1 MNYLE
6 SPAAVRFP
14 SLVKQAAREF
24 ARADY
29 AEALKLYARA
39 ASVLGERHFA
49 ANISLCV
56 RRLAST
62 AGASCP
68 AHEAG
73 GSQPERE
80 QADLQRNELSMQERS
95 LIALAKSYQQV
106 DRPGKAAYLGRMAY
120 NSNRQPA
127 LAKWLAFRLF
137 DSGQLEEPLALLES
151 VADKAHF
158 SESETKRFSE
168 IKVLA
173 KLLRQPPTIPNKA
186 ALSYEPIAG
195 SLLYVAASCLPYHN
209 SGYTNRTHELNVALK
224 ATSGKVTIVTR
235 PGYPWDR
242 PDREGLPSGLS
253 TAYEGLEYRHIRT
266 PSSTLPL
273 DTYLEEGARAVA
285 KIAREQEVS
294 AIHAASNH
302 VNALPALLAARQL
315 GLPFAYEMRGLWD
328 MSRAAKVPE
337 YENSDRYRLGIQL
350 EALVAREAD
359 HVFVISQALGE
370 YITKE
375 WGIDPAKIE
384 LLPNCVNPETMERA
398 KKMAGP
404 KPDVFTVGYAGSLLE
419 YEGLDLLIDALAEL
433 KKRGTIIHAR
443 IIGEGP
449 ERKKLEQ
456 RAKAAGLNGNIQF
469 LGRLTPDEARAR
481 LAETHAAVLP
491 RRPSAVC
498 QMVTPLKL
506 VEARSL
512 GLPLIFSDLPLL
524 ATEVSGYD
532 KTELFS
538 AGDASS
544 MAACLSTIAGSPG
557 LSDSAPLPAGRLWRQ
572 HAASLLSAAH
582 APYSAGATGRPAP
595 KVTNRGGAG
604 FSDILTIKLA
614 SEGPEAAA
622 VYAISREDADESFTA
637 AELLLEQGH
646 VVQSVAVGEAVV
658 ERQDALHVLRR
669 GARLFHRAVDVPKA
683 LALARRLA
691 IVSSNPSDVRLVK
704 EIMQTGQLHRAASE
718 PPAAPARE
726 PHPRKIINFLAF
738 SLPYKTVG
746 YATRSQGLARGI
758 KNAGWD
764 IVPYT
769 RPGFPRDLAAG
780 APAGEIAEA
789 DSVEGITYR
798 RIEEPL
804 RRGRTENDYMTEA
817 VAACAEAI
825 RRENPA
831 VVHAASNY
839 VTALPALI
847 AARRAGLPFVYEV
860 RGFWEITRTSRDE
873 EFSNTPKFRTMKLF
887 ESVLTSA
894 ADHIITLTSGMR
906 EEMVGQGVPAE
917 KISIAYNGVDA
928 DLFQPRP
935 RDEKLAAELRIGPET
950 NVIGYV
956 GSLIDYEGLDD
967 LLTAAAELKKTG
979 KDFKLLMVGDGS
991 AAPSLRQLAV
1001 TLEIQDRVIFTGRV
1015 PREQVAAYY
1024 SLIDIA
1030 PFPRKPWNVCEL
1042 VSPLKPF
1049 EAMALE
1055 KLVVASDTKGLAESI
1070 NDGNNGLLFR
1080 KGDVGSLTT
1089 TLAKAFDRGLRDSIG
1104 TLARQWAIEHRTW
1117 DSAGRVCG
1125 DVYSRLLAPRMA
1137 FAH

>member
-1 MNYLE
+1 
-6 SPAAVRFP
+6 
-14 SLVKQAAREF
+14 
-24 ARADY
+24 
-29 AEALKLYARA
+29 
-39 ASVLGERHFA
+39 
-49 ANISLCV
+49 
-56 RRLAST
+56 
-62 AGASCP
+62 
-68 AHEAG
+68 
-73 GSQPERE
+73 
-80 QADLQRNELSMQERS
+80 
-95 LIALAKSYQQV
+95 
-106 DRPGKAAYLGRMAY
+106 
-120 NSNRQPA
+120 
-127 LAKWLAFRLF
+127 
-137 DSGQLEEPLALLES
+137 
-151 VADKAHF
+151 
-158 SESETKRFSE
+158 
-168 IKVLA
+168 
-173 KLLRQPPTIPNKA
+173 
-186 ALSYEPIAG
+186 
-195 SLLYVAASCLPYHN
+195 
-209 SGYTNRTHELNVALK
+209 
-224 ATSGKVTIVTR
+224 
-235 PGYPWDR
+235 
-242 PDREGLPSGLS
+242 
-253 TAYEGLEYRHIRT
+253 
-266 PSSTLPL
+266 
-273 DTYLEEGARAVA
+273 
-285 KIAREQEVS
+285 
-294 AIHAASNH
+294 
-302 VNALPALLAARQL
+302 LLAARQL

-328 MSRAAKVPE
+328 MSRAAKIAE
-337 YENSDRYRLGIQL
+337 YENSDRYRLGMQL
-350 EALVAREAD
+350 EALVAKEAD
-359 HVFVISQALGE
+359 RIFVITAALGE

-375 WGIDPAKIE
+375 WGIDPAKVE
-384 LLPNCVNPETMERA
+384 LLPNCVNPETIERA

-404 KPDVFTVGYAGSLLE
+404 KPEVFTVGYAGSLLE
-419 YEGLDLLIDALAEL
+419 YEGLDLLVDALAEL
-433 KKRGTIIHAR
+433 KKRGTIVHAR

-456 RAKAAGLNGNIQF
+456 RAKKAGLNGGIEF
-469 LGRLTPDEARAR
+469 LGRLTPDQARAR

-498 QMVTPLKL
+498 QMVAPLKL
-506 VEARSL
+506 IEARSL

-524 ATEVSGYD
+524 ASEVNGHDRTEP
-532 KTELFS
+532 FS

-544 MAACLSTIAGSPG
+544 MAACLSTIAGSPV
-557 LSDSAPLPAGRLWRQ
+557 LSDSAPLPAGRFWRQ

-582 APYSAGATGRPAP
+582 APCSGVATGRPAP
-595 KVTNRGGAG
+595 KVTSRGGAG
-604 FSDILTIKLA
+604 FSDILTSKLT

-622 VYAISREDADESFTA
+622 VYAISRADPDESFTA

-646 VVQSVAVGEAVV
+646 VAQAVTIGEAVAA
-658 ERQDALHVLRR
+658 RHDALHVLRR
-669 GARLFHRAVDVPKA
+669 GARLFHRAVDISKA
-683 LALARRLA
+683 SALARRLA

-746 YATRSQGLARGI
+746 YATRSHGLARGI

-789 DSVEGITYR
+789 DTIEGITYQ
-798 RIEEPL
+798 RIAEPL
-804 RRGRTENDYMTEA
+804 RRGRTENEYMTEA

-906 EEMVGQGVPAE
+906 EEMVGQGMPAE

-935 RDEKLAAELRIGPET
+935 RDEKLAAELRIGPGT
-950 NVIGYV
+950 TVIGYV
-956 GSLIDYEGLDD
+956 GSFVDYEGLDD
-967 LLTAAAELKKTG
+967 LLVAAAALKKSG

-1001 TLEIQDRVIFTGRV
+1001 TLEIQDRAIFTGRV
-1015 PREQVAAYY
+1015 PREHVEAYY

-1030 PFPRKPWNVCEL
+1030 PFPRKPWSVCEL

-1055 KLVVASDTKGLAESI
+1055 KLVVASDTKALAESI
-1070 NDGNNGLLFR
+1070 TDGSNGLLFR
-1080 KGDVGSLTT
+1080 KGDTASLTA
-1089 TLAKAFDRGLRDSIG
+1089 TLAKAFDTDLRSRLG
-1104 TLARQWAIEHRTW
+1104 AQARSWVSQNRTW
-1117 DSAGRVCG
+1117 DAAGLVCAG
-1125 DVYSRLLAPRMA
+1125 VYGRLLARTT
-1137 FAH
+1137 